1 MTDRLYNLLP
11 AIHRIRDAEHGEP
24 LRALLGIME
33 EQLQALERDI
43 GGLYD
48 DWFIETCEEWL
59 IPYIGDLLGVRLLNN
74 VDSGGVYS
82 QRALVANTISHRR
95 RKGTLSMLEELARDV
110 AGWSAHAVAFFE
122 HLGWTQHLNHLRF
135 DYAANPNPRNPQ
147 ILNPAAVN
155 RVGSANLR
163 SLDVI
168 DRIDGAF
175 DETSHTVDI
184 RSPRQTQGWHNI
196 RHLGLFLWR
205 LQSYPLSGVT
215 PRRSQISADGFH
227 FSPLGNPQPLFTNPQ
242 RKRGQQAL
250 VTELNVPGPIR
261 PVAFFQVPEAY
272 YGAGSD
278 MSLAVYTGPSAD
290 PAALIPPELIL
301 CKDLSDWASPPPG
314 MLAVDPQLGRLAFAP
329 GETPA
334 EGVTVDYHYGFSA
347 DMGAGP
353 YDRRQ
358 SLEQAFPNDWA
369 VVVSQLQPDP
379 LPAEWRTSIAGA
391 IADWDP
397 LARPRAVFTIADNAY
412 YQELLDLNL
421 GPGQQLIIQAADR
434 RRPVLS
440 LRDAA
445 DGIAFLNLA
454 GGTGEQAAL
463 TLNGLVVEG
472 GIRIAN
478 QSLGQLTIRH
488 CNLVPGLALDE
499 QGRPQQAGEASLWA
513 DTDNAELRVEIDH
526 SICGALRLPRNMAEL
541 VVRDSILDRPEGVG
555 EAESTVRVALAADDA
570 GDQPGP
576 AATLER
582 TTVFGEV
589 HVLMLTLASEVIFTR
604 RVVARRRQ
612 SGCVRYSYIESV
624 DSVTPRRFRCQP
636 ELALENRRRQLRL
649 ETLPA
654 AERHAI
660 RARVRPAFTAVRFGF
675 PGYAQLNLN
684 SAVEITTG
692 AESGAEMGAF
702 EHLKQAQRQA
712 NLRIRLQEYLPYGLD
727 AGEVYVT

>member
-1 MTDRLYNLLP
+1 MTDRLYKLLP

-24 LRALLGIME
+24 LRALLGVME
-33 EQLQALERDI
+33 EQLQELEQDI

-48 DWFIETCEEWL
+48 DWFIETCDEWL

-95 RKGTLSMLEELARDV
+95 RKGTLLMLEDLARDV
-110 AGWSAHAVAFFE
+110 TGWSAHAVAFFE
-122 HLGWTQHLNHLRF
+122 HLGWTQNLNHLRF
-135 DYAANPNPRNPQ
+135 DYAANPNPRNPDV
-147 ILNPAAVN
+147 LNPAAVN
-155 RVGSANLR
+155 RVGSVNLR
-163 SLDVI
+163 SLDVL

-175 DETSHTVDI
+175 DDTSHTVDI
-184 RSPRQTQGWHNI
+184 RPPGQLEGWHNI

-205 LQSYPLSGVT
+205 LQSYPLSGVS
-215 PRRSQISADGFH
+215 PRQSQLSADGFH
-227 FSPLGNPQPLFTNPQ
+227 FSPLGNPQPLFTNPR
-242 RKRGQQAL
+242 RKTGEQGM
-250 VTELNVPGPIR
+250 VTEFNVPGAIR
-261 PVAFFQVPEAY
+261 PVAFFQHREVF

-278 MSLAVYTGPSAD
+278 MSLAIYTGATAD
-290 PAALIPPELIL
+290 PAALIPPQDIL
-301 CKDLSDWASPPPG
+301 CKDLSSWASPPPG
-314 MLAVDPQLGRLAFAP
+314 RVAVDPALGRLAFAP

-347 DMGAGP
+347 DMGGGP

-358 SLEQAFPNDWA
+358 SLERAFADDWE
-369 VVVSQLQPDP
+369 VVVAQQQPDP
-379 LPAEWRTSIAGA
+379 LPVEWRTSVAAA

-397 LARPRAVFTIADNAY
+397 LTRPRAVITIADNGY
-412 YQELLDLNL
+412 YRETLDINL

-440 LRDAA
+440 LRDMA
-445 DGIAFLNLA
+445 DAIAFLNLSGGNGEEA
-454 GGTGEQAAL
+454 TLILDGLTIEGGT
-463 TLNGLVVEG
+463 
-472 GIRIAN
+472 RIDAR
-478 QSLGQLTIRH
+478 SLGQLNIRH
-488 CNLVPGLALDE
+488 CTLVPGLSLSE
-499 QGRPQQAGEASLWA
+499 QGRPQQPAAASLRA
-513 DTDNAELRVEIDH
+513 DADNAELSVEIDH
-526 SICGALRLPRNMAEL
+526 SICGAIRLPELAAEL

-555 EAESTVRVALAADDA
+555 ESEATLRVALAASDD
-570 GDQPGP
+570 GDEPGP
-576 AATLER
+576 VTTLER

-589 HVLMLTLASEVIFTR
+589 HVLALTLASEVIFTR

-612 SGCVRYSYIESV
+612 VGCVRYSYIETN

-636 ELALENRRRQLRL
+636 GLALENRRKQLQVDD
-649 ETLPA
+649 LPQ
-654 AERHAI
+654 AEVRAI
-660 RARVRPAFTAVRFGF
+660 RARVRPAFTAVRYGF

-684 SAVEITTG
+684 SAVEINTG

-712 NLRIRLQEYLPYGLD
+712 NLRIRLQEYLPYGLE

>member
-11 AIHRIRDAEHGEP
+11 AIHRVRDAEHGEP
-24 LRALLGIME
+24 LRALLGVME
-33 EQLQALERDI
+33 EQLQALEQDI

-74 VDSGGVYS
+74 IDSGGVYS

-95 RKGTLSMLEELARDV
+95 RKGTLLMLEELARDV

-122 HLGWTQHLNHLRF
+122 HIGWTQQLNHLRF
-135 DYAANPNPRNPQ
+135 EYAANPNPRNPQ
-147 ILNPAAVN
+147 LLNPAAVN

-184 RSPRQTQGWHNI
+184 RPPRQTRGWHNI

-215 PRRSQISADGFH
+215 PRLSLINVDGFH
-227 FSPLGNPQPLFTNPQ
+227 FSPLGNPQPLFTNPR
-242 RKRGQQAL
+242 RKTVQQGLA
-250 VTELNVPGPIR
+250 TEFNVPGPIR
-261 PVAFFQVPEAY
+261 PVALFQDLEFF
-272 YGAGSD
+272 YGTDSD
-278 MSLAVYTGPSAD
+278 MSLAIYQGPTAD
-290 PAALIPPELIL
+290 PAALIPPQNIM
-301 CKDLSDWASPPPG
+301 CKDLSDWASPPSG
-314 MLAVDPQLGRLAFAP
+314 LVAVDPKLGRLAFAP

-334 EGVTVDYHYGFSA
+334 EGVTVECHYGFSA

-358 SLEQAFPNDWA
+358 SLERAFPDDWE
-369 VVVSQLQPDP
+369 VVVAQQQPDP

-391 IADWDP
+391 IAGWDP
-397 LARPRAVFTIADNAY
+397 LTRPRAVITIADNAY
-412 YQELLDLNL
+412 YRETLDLNL

-445 DGIAFLNLA
+445 DDIAFLNLA
-454 GGTGEQAAL
+454 GGAGEQAVL
-463 TLNGLVVEG
+463 ILDGLVVEG
-472 GIRIAN
+472 GIRIEN

-488 CNLVPGLALDE
+488 CNLVPGISLNE
-499 QGRPQQAGEASLWA
+499 QGRPLQAAEASLWA
-513 DTDNAELRVEIDH
+513 NTDNAELSVEIDH
-526 SICGALRLPRNMAEL
+526 SICGALRLPRHMAEL
-541 VVRDSILDRPEGVG
+541 AVRDSILDRPEGVG
-555 EAESTVRVALAADDA
+555 EAEATARVALAADDA

-576 AATLER
+576 ATTLER
-582 TTVFGEV
+582 STVFGEV
-589 HVLMLTLASEVIFTR
+589 HVLTLMLASEVIFTR

-612 SGCVRYSYIESV
+612 SGCVRYSYIETT

-636 ELALENRRRQLRL
+636 GLALEQRRKQLQL
-649 ETLPA
+649 VNLPA
-654 AERHAI
+654 VERHAI
-660 RARVRPAFTAVRFGF
+660 RARVRPAFSAVRYGF

-692 AESGAEMGAF
+692 AGSGAEMGAF